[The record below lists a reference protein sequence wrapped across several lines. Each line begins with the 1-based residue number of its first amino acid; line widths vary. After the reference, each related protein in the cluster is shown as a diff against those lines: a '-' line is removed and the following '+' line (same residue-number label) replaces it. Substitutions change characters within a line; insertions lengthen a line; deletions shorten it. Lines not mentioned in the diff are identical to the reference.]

1 MGVNAQEGR
10 LVIANR
16 IKAALCAF
24 SRWCWQR
31 GYTET
36 GVGAGLLKAGIEK
49 ARERTLSVCEFREVH
64 QATVELGPVRGPL
77 FRSLILTGRRR
88 WETLSL
94 VRSRVDL
101 EKATITKPGSEIKK

>member
-1 MGVNAQEGR
+1 MGKAIGELSRKRMQAAMGVNAQEGR

-49 ARERTLSVCEFREVH
+49 ARER
-64 QATVELGPVRGPL
+64 
-77 FRSLILTGRRR
+77 
-88 WETLSL
+88 
-94 VRSRVDL
+94 
-101 EKATITKPGSEIKK
+101 KPCIINCLKPRN